1 MPATSQPVPA
11 GGMPAQAD
19 YDNLKVA
26 AEWYAILQDAETG
39 PPQRAAWQR
48 WLDARPE
55 HRRAWAHVESV
66 SRRFAPLRADGERD
80 AADKAVQ
87 VASRRVLPRR
97 QAAGRVLALGGLG
110 ILGWLAWRFTPLPAV
125 VTAWRSD
132 YATGIG
138 EQRDIVLADDTHIWL
153 NTRSAID
160 VRFDDAHRV
169 VTLAQGEIL
178 IETGQDTL
186 HRPFFV
192 DTRFGRLQALGTRF
206 TVQQTGDDT
215 LLAVYDGQVRIRN
228 QAGQDGL
235 VQAGEQRRFTADHI
249 SHATPADP
257 AREAWSRGVILAENL
272 PLADLIAELGRYHAG
287 YAGVDPRIAGLRVVG
302 RYPANDMDRTLA
314 MLQRDLPLRIHRP
327 LPWWVTLEP
336 K

>member
-1 MPATSQPVPA
+1 MAASPRPVL
-11 GGMPAQAD
+11 AQDLPEPAD
-19 YDNLKVA
+19 YESLKVA
-26 AEWYAILQDAETG
+26 AEWYAVLQDADTG

-55 HRRAWAHVESV
+55 HRRAWAHVEAV
-66 SRRFAPLRADGERD
+66 SRRFALLRTDGERD
-80 AADKAVQ
+80 AAEKALR
-87 VASRRVLPRR
+87 VASRRAPPRR
-97 QAAGRVLALGGLG
+97 QAAGRILALGGAG
-110 ILGWLAWRFTPLPAV
+110 ILGWLAWRLTPLPAV

-138 EQRDIVLADDTHIWL
+138 EQRDILLADDTRVWL

-160 VRFDDAHRV
+160 VDFNQDRRL
-169 VTLAQGEIL
+169 VTLAGGEIL
-178 IETGQDTL
+178 IETGADARR
-186 HRPFFV
+186 RPFFV
-192 DTRFGRLQALGTRF
+192 DTRYGRLQALGTRF
-206 TVQQTGDDT
+206 TVRQTDDDV

-228 QAGQDGL
+228 LAGGVAL
-235 VQAGEQRRFTADHI
+235 VGAGEQKRYTAGGI
-249 SHATPADP
+249 SMAAPADP

-287 YAGVDPRIAGLRVVG
+287 HTGVDPRIAGLRVVG

-314 MLQRDLPLRIHRP
+314 MLERDLPIRVQRT

-336 K
+336 R